1 MGGIT
6 NPPNAR
12 IRELENR
19 PFSTFLD
26 LTSET
31 YWNGE
36 TGFLGFT
43 FHPGYANP
51 ASPGYR
57 KLYTYHS
64 TPYDPE
70 AVADFEVP
78 DQAINHQNVLTE
90 WQVDA
95 NDPNVVDVSTRR
107 EIFRES
113 HIGPIHAGGMLEFGP
128 DGYLYGSIGSP
139 GPLALSAQD
148 NSNIFGTIF
157 RIDPVAPDVTPSSQD
172 PVSTNGKYRIPAN
185 NPYVDDPNALS
196 EIYASGI
203 RSPYRFSIDTQTGLL
218 FLGDVGQASREE
230 VDVVRAGDNL
240 GWPYLEGT
248 APFFSLPNPPPEMV
262 GPIAEYTHADG
273 VSIIGG
279 YVYRGSIP
287 ALQGKYIFG
296 ELSYGPN
303 GRLDNQGRLF
313 WIDPYDEAGE
323 VKDLSENRIHE
334 IAVGPSSCAESYNS
348 PGDCAIDGVVN
359 SFAVDDDGEL
369 YVIGLRNSRTLV
381 YKITDAYFLPD
392 GDYNQDGVV
401 DAADYTVWRNTLGS
415 TTDLRANGD
424 DTGESHEVVDFAD
437 YEVWKSNFGAFID
450 QGGAAA
456 VQVPGPH
463 SGVHLLLLVA
473 CIACSRSR
481 FDELFSA
488 PAP

>member
-1 MGGIT
+1 M
-6 NPPNAR
+6 
-12 IRELENR
+12 
-19 PFSTFLD
+19 
-26 LTSET
+26 
-31 YWNGE
+31 
-36 TGFLGFT
+36 
-43 FHPGYANP
+43 
-51 ASPGYR
+51 
-57 KLYTYHS
+57 
-64 TPYDPE
+64 
-70 AVADFEVP
+70 
-78 DQAINHQNVLTE
+78 
-90 WQVDA
+90 
-95 NDPNVVDVSTRR
+95 
-107 EIFRES
+107 
-113 HIGPIHAGGMLEFGP
+113 
-128 DGYLYGSIGSP
+128 
-139 GPLALSAQD
+139 
-148 NSNIFGTIF
+148 
-157 RIDPVAPDVTPSSQD
+157 
-172 PVSTNGKYRIPAN
+172 STNGKYRIPAN

-196 EIYASGI
+196 AIHASGI

-415 TTDLRANGD
+415 TTDLVPMVMTPVRA
-424 DTGESHEVVDFAD
+424 TRSLISLTM
-437 YEVWKSNFGAFID
+437 KFGNQTSA
-450 QGGAAA
+450 
-456 VQVPGPH
+456 
-463 SGVHLLLLVA
+463 HLLIRGVRRPCRFLVRTRA
-473 CIACSRSR
+473 CICFCLWPALLAQGRDSTNCSQHPHREREHQYIGAC
-481 FDELFSA
+481 D
-488 PAP
+488 